1 MKILLVEDDATI
13 AKAIAEA
20 LGDKGYSV
28 EAVHDGL
35 SALAFAEIGA
45 FDLIILDLSLP
56 KLDGLGVCRRLRQQ
70 GIGVPVLML
79 TARDTTADK
88 VTGLDAGADDYIVK
102 PFETSELLAR
112 VRALL
117 RRRQLPFVQ
126 TLTWGKLRLK
136 LDSCEVFYDSQPLQ
150 LTPKEYA
157 LLELFLKNGSR
168 ILSRQLILEKIWAL
182 EDDPPGEDTVKA
194 HLRSLRQKLR
204 QAGAPPN
211 LVETVYG
218 LGYRLNPNLQS
229 EV

>member
-1 MKILLVEDDATI
+1 MKILLVEDDTTI

-20 LGDKGYSV
+20 LDDKNYSV
-28 EAVHDGL
+28 ETAHDGL
-35 SALAFAEIGA
+35 SGLAFAETGA

-56 KLDGLGVCRRLRQQ
+56 KLDGLAICRRLRQQ
-70 GIGVPVLML
+70 GICVPVLML

-88 VTGLDAGADDYIVK
+88 VIGLDAGADDYIVK
-102 PFETSELLAR
+102 PFDMSELLAR

-136 LDSCEVFYDSQPLQ
+136 LDSCEVFYDSQLLQ

-168 ILSRQLILEKIWAL
+168 ILSRQFILEKIWAL

>member
-1 MKILLVEDDATI
+1 MEILLVEDDATI

-28 EAVHDGL
+28 EIVHDGL
-35 SALAFAEIGA
+35 SGLAFAETGTS
-45 FDLIILDLSLP
+45 DLIILDLSLP
-56 KLDGLGVCRRLRQQ
+56 KLDGLTVCQRLRQQ
-70 GIGVPVLML
+70 KIGVPVLML

-88 VTGLDAGADDYIVK
+88 VIGLDAGADDYIVK
-102 PFETSELLAR
+102 PFEMSELLAR

-117 RRRQLPFVQ
+117 RRRQLPFMQ
-126 TLTWGKLRLK
+126 TLTWGKLQLK
-136 LDSCEVFYDSQPLQ
+136 LDSCEVLYDGQALQ

-168 ILSRQLILEKIWAL
+168 ILSRQFILEKIWAFD
-182 EDDPPGEDTVKA
+182 DDPPGEDTVKA

-204 QAGAPPN
+204 LAGAPPN
-211 LVETVYG
+211 LIETVYG